1 MTLLGTAQLEFH
13 RAMAS
18 TRILPFILLAV
29 VMLGSASAAPQ
40 QWVPQRDPHFGF
52 RFFYPQTMF
61 SRLEGERPSFHY
73 FASADSTA
81 KFLVGGW
88 HNRNGATPESFKS
101 WLLANAG
108 GYDEVTYRLRGR
120 SWFMLSGYR
129 GDHIYYEKVMFS
141 CAERVVNVYAIS
153 YPVAQRDLYDP
164 VVERMEDNFRPGRS
178 CL

>member
-13 RAMAS
+13 RAMARA
-18 TRILPFILLAV
+18 RILPFILLAV

-52 RFFYPQTMF
+52 RFSYPQTMF

-81 KFLVGGW
+81 KFLVG
-88 HNRNGATPESFKS
+88 KS

-164 VVERMEDNFRPGRS
+164 VVERMEDNFRAGRS